1 MRHKIRRSAVL
12 VFGLL
17 ILAQFNNCDT
27 AQTASGIGALASMDP
42 SVNLCN
48 GDTCTYQNA
57 ANLSVT
63 TSYSSSVG
71 VMPGLQELNI
81 AGDCNE
87 GGFPTNLIRWELKR
101 NVSGTAMTMRSST
114 MVYNGHSMNSQ
125 CVRGRFTLDIYLGPI
140 TEDMVDRSGLKY
152 ANGYPNTTTYSLT
165 IDIIGYDNNGQPY
178 TNSLMGGEQTIY
190 LIPVH

>member
-63 TSYSSSVG
+63 ANYSSSIG
-71 VMPGLQELNI
+71 VLPGLKELNI

-87 GGFPTNLIRWELKR
+87 GGFPTNLIRWELQLNIGGTKR
-101 NVSGTAMTMRSST
+101 TMRSSVMT
-114 MVYNGHSMNSQ
+114 YNGRSMNGQ
-125 CVRGRFTLDIYLGPI
+125 CVRGRFQLDIYLGPI
-140 TEDMVDRSGLKY
+140 AEDMVDRSGLKY
-152 ANGYPNTTTYSLT
+152 GNGSNPTTYTLK
-165 IDIIGYDNNGQPY
+165 IDIIGYDSNGQPY
-178 TNSLMGGEQTIY
+178 TNSLMSGEQTLY
-190 LIPVH
+190 LIPVQ